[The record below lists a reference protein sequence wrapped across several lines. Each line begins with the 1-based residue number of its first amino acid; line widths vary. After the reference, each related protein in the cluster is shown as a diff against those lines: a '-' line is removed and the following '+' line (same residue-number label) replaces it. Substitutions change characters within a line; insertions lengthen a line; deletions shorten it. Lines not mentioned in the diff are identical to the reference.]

1 MNWDGGTGMRRNRRS
16 RHPIPGHRRGILA
29 ALGAL
34 ALGLWLG
41 VLAGLATRPRRDQ
54 PAGPPRYAPAPDPT
68 PEQSQAST

>member
-1 MNWDGGTGMRRNRRS
+1 MRRNRRS
-16 RHPIPGHRRGILA
+16 RQPIPVARQGVLA

-54 PAGPPRYAPAPDPT
+54 PAGPPIYDPAPDPA
-68 PEQSQAST
+68 PDQSRATT